1 MRLHNFIIVVLV
13 ASKAKPIK
21 ADSKPAAI
29 SPADTRNTLL
39 EKKYNDTIT
48 RNTPKP
54 SNTLLEDLNV
64 KAMLA
69 PQEFYYC
76 F

>member
-13 ASKAKPIK
+13 ANRAKPIK

-39 EKKYNDTIT
+39 EKKYKDTMI

-54 SNTLLEDLNV
+54 SNILLEDFNV
-64 KAMLA
+64 KDG
-69 PQEFYYC
+69 
-76 F
+76 